1 MMRQL
6 AVVLAAQMTASAQAP
21 PQQRPIAPSSAQSVV
36 AATPSFSG
44 LEAPRQLRTV
54 AIDERLAQ
62 DAHLTIGDHI
72 VIAGE
77 PGIGR
82 AGGGDTVVI
91 SAIVSPRADPSEVA
105 RDDYR
110 VRLHLT
116 DLLRLTGAGDRVD
129 RFAVRTAG
137 GDAADRALTRIN
149 ASAFGFHAY
158 KSADVAVGTSKTFQ
172 VVSRFH
178 RAIAVIT
185 ITASALFLLCIL
197 ILRVDERRRD
207 IAALRLIGI
216 SGASV
221 VWSVVIEA
229 ALISLVGSTVGIG
242 IGYATSLVINW
253 HYRDVYRTPLAFALV
268 TPGIVALA
276 VGIAVGLGLGAGFLA
291 ATRMVRVP
299 PLTLFGR

>member
-1 MMRQL
+1 MMRRL
-6 AVVLAAQMTASAQAP
+6 AVVLAVQMAASTP
-21 PQQRPIAPSSAQSVV
+21 VLSQQRPMAPSAAQPVV
-36 AATPSFSG
+36 TSPVSRPA
-44 LEAPRQLRTV
+44 APRPIRTV
-54 AIDERLAQ
+54 AIDERLAE
-62 DAHLTIGDHI
+62 DAHLAIGDRI
-72 VIAGE
+72 VIAGQ
-77 PGIGR
+77 PGVGA
-82 AGGGDTVVI
+82 AGGGDTVII

-110 VRLHLT
+110 LRLHLT
-116 DLLRLTGAGDRVD
+116 DLLKLTGAGDRVD
-129 RFAVRTAG
+129 RFAVRTDG
-137 GDAADRALTRIN
+137 GDALDRALARIN

-158 KSADVAVGTSKTFQ
+158 RSADVAVGTSKTFQ

-229 ALISLVGSTVGIG
+229 ALISLVGSAVGTG
-242 IGYATSLVINW
+242 IGYVTALAINW
-253 HYRDVYRTPLAFALV
+253 HYRGVHRPPLAFARV

-276 VGIAVGLGLGAGFLA
+276 VGIAIVLGLGAGFLA
-291 ATRMVRVP
+291 SARMVRVP